1 MSVLS
6 VHEEVPIM
14 IEPVVM
20 KATSGRGRSAAVLL
34 AEHRS
39 LRLLCLALGRVQET
53 LRPDVF
59 GSEDREPDEDQEP
72 PRSGKHE
79 KSDAGEKHGEAGD
92 GHSDALAAA
101 LDEARNRFERN
112 ECRVVVP
119 AASSF
124 RFDDLELG
132 DGLGCIHLFGVV
144 APYVPTADVLVHVS
158 ESLTARLDAGT
169 ATT

>member
-53 LRPDVF
+53 LRPHVF
-59 GSEDREPDEDQEP
+59 GSEDREADEDQEP
-72 PRSGKHE
+72 PRSRKHE
-79 KSDAGEKHGEAGD
+79 ECDPGEQDGEARD
-92 GHSDALAAA
+92 GHRDALATV

-119 AASSF
+119 AAS
-124 RFDDLELG
+124 
-132 DGLGCIHLFGVV
+132 
-144 APYVPTADVLVHVS
+144 
-158 ESLTARLDAGT
+158 
-169 ATT
+169 